1 VAALESMGSLMIM
14 LEEASARL
22 KMRTLMLT
30 QTSLGMRDLK
40 IVRRWLSLHS
50 QSQHKFYPHC
60 PQLALSHQQ
69 EPSQQ
74 AETPFLELR

>member
-1 VAALESMGSLMIM
+1 MAALELTESSMIM
-14 LEEASARL
+14 LEAVSARL

-40 IVRRWLSLHS
+40 IVHRWLSLHS
-50 QSQHKFYPHC
+50 QSQHKFHPNC
-60 PQLALSHQQ
+60 RQLALSHQQ

-74 AETPFLELR
+74 AEIPFLELR